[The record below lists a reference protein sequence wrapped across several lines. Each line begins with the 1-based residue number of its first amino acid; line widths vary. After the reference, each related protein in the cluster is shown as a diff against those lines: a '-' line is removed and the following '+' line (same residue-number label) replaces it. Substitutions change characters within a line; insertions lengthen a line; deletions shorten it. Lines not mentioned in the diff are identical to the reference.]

1 VEVALPFRKNGLG
14 TRILKY
20 FRDFLDSKTALGI
33 LDNIIPLEDP
43 TYDIYFK
50 QAWEPVEA
58 IIGDRSL
65 DPSDNYMVY
74 VPPKLQHRDL
84 REAVLRVV
92 HHIKRRRTAIDMR
105 DNEVMVQR
113 TISEFKDLYRAL
125 VTYFEPQLGKNQN
138 DPVMRFM
145 FTRFVTKLIAF
156 RRRIA
161 DLLGYT
167 GGESLEQIALTE
179 EVANL
184 EIQTYT
190 PSNLGGRATRV
201 AGDAALLASLPDK
214 FREQPARS
222 IQELPNYARPSL
234 LSWLDRHGKNVTDPL
249 SIGDLLDLGFDPTRL
264 KEITIDGNRFI
275 CERMQLKQ
283 LPLLEKKRALLEQ
296 ILGVLPGM
304 RVHNAF
310 LKSNPPVLVLRD
322 RGNIYVLR
330 RKIHGI
336 HWEEAMEQLQTDSA
350 LRSLNTATRLDRVIR
365 DTVRSSLELITT
377 KMQVGEPLPSDF
389 LTCFVSWDLKRN
401 RPRMM
406 IDPSGSY
413 LDSVWVA

>member
-1 VEVALPFRKNGLG
+1 
-14 TRILKY
+14 
-20 FRDFLDSKTALGI
+20 
-33 LDNIIPLEDP
+33 
-43 TYDIYFK
+43 
-50 QAWEPVEA
+50 
-58 IIGDRSL
+58 
-65 DPSDNYMVY
+65 
-74 VPPKLQHRDL
+74 
-84 REAVLRVV
+84 
-92 HHIKRRRTAIDMR
+92 
-105 DNEVMVQR
+105 
-113 TISEFKDLYRAL
+113 
-125 VTYFEPQLGKNQN
+125 
-138 DPVMRFM
+138 
-145 FTRFVTKLIAF
+145 
-156 RRRIA
+156 
-161 DLLGYT
+161 
-167 GGESLEQIALTE
+167 
-179 EVANL
+179 
-184 EIQTYT
+184 
-190 PSNLGGRATRV
+190 V

-296 ILGVLPGM
+296 IPVVLPGM

-310 LKSNPPVLVLRD
+310 LKPNPPVLVLRD

-330 RKIHGI
+330 RKIDGI
-336 HWEEAMEQLQTDSA
+336 HWEEAMEQLQADSA
-350 LRSLNTATRLDRVIR
+350 LRSLNTATRVDRVIR
-365 DTVRSSLELITT
+365 DTVWRALELIPT

-406 IDPSGSY
+406 VDPSGSY
-413 LDSVWVA
+413 LESVWVA